1 MSSYPQAAVGDPSWL
16 ARELIEDRR
25 RRDRLFGEHLFGEPA
40 WDMLLALYSRL
51 DRQELPDVAWLAA
64 AAHVPQSNAV
74 RWQWALIERGLV
86 QFAPRRAL
94 GVDAQVQ
101 LTEQGLQLMERY
113 LLQTW
118 LGGRC
123 PPCVGTAEND

>member
-1 MSSYPQAAVGDPSWL
+1 L
-16 ARELIEDRR
+16 ARKLIEDRC